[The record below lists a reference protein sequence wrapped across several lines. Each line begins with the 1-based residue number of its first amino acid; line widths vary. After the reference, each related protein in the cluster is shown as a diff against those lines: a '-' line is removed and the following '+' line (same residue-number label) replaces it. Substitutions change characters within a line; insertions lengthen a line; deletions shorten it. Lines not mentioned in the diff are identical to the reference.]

1 MRLYKGGVGTKFS
14 VHRLVAQHFLPEWN
28 PKLEVNHIDGD
39 RYNNT
44 ADNLE
49 MYTHQRNMEHA
60 IASGLKQDY
69 GEKSVNAKLTN
80 AQAEEVRVKYF
91 SGKVSQNTLAKQYG
105 VSRQTVSAIVRYK
118 KYIR

>member
-1 MRLYKGGVGTKFS
+1 
-14 VHRLVAQHFLPEWN
+14 
-28 PKLEVNHIDGD
+28 
-39 RYNNT
+39 
-44 ADNLE
+44 
-49 MYTHQRNMEHA
+49 MEHA

-80 AQAEEVRVKYF
+80 AQAEEVQVKYF